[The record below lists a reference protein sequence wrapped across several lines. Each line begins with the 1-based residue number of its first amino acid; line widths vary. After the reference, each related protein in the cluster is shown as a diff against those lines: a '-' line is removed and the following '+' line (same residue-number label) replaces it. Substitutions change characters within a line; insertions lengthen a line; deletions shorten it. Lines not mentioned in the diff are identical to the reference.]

1 MEFRGI
7 FLKNLKRKFFGMIL
21 LALSATVTVAE
32 TAADQTKELAIS
44 RFDLEG
50 LSGWSPKIFKG
61 ETQYILVED
70 NGRKV
75 VQAISHAGASGLV
88 KEIDFNPAEYR
99 YLRWSWKITDI
110 IAGGDERVKAGDD
123 YAARVY
129 VVFPGRFFWQTRA
142 INYIWANQ
150 LPQGQSIPNPYT
162 SQAIMVAVQSGPARS
177 GEWVDE
183 ERDLLSDYKRLF
195 GEEPKNAGAIAIMTD
210 TDNTGES
217 AMAWYK
223 DIILSTSPK

>member
-1 MEFRGI
+1 MKFRGI
-7 FLKNLKRKFFGMIL
+7 FLKNLKMKFLGLIIL
-21 LALSATVTVAE
+21 AISATVSV
-32 TAADQTKELAIS
+32 TAAIADQTKELPLS

-50 LSGWSPKIFKG
+50 LSEWSPKIFKG
-61 ETQYILVED
+61 ETQYSLVED

-75 VQAISHAGASGLV
+75 VQAISHAGASGMV

-99 YLRWSWKITDI
+99 YLRWSWKINDT
-110 IAGGDERVKAGDD
+110 IAGGDERIKAGDD

-150 LPQGQSIPNPYT
+150 LPQGQSIPNPFT
-162 SQAIMVAVQSGPARS
+162 SQAIMVAVQSGPSRT
-177 GEWVDE
+177 GEWVNE
-183 ERDLLSDYKRLF
+183 ERNIYSDYKRLF
-195 GEEPKNAGAIAIMTD
+195 GEEPKKAGAIAIMTD